1 MPPPQALL
9 AVEGPL
15 GLPEVKVQRLHSI
28 ARAAQEGLLDAGLLR
43 ALKPEEA
50 LRRLQK
56 LPGIGPFSAQLIL
69 VRGAGHP
76 DVFPGNEER
85 LHAEMRASYGLPG
98 ADVAALEEVARR
110 WRPYRSWVALLL
122 RTHREVRLG
131 G

>member
-1 MPPPQALL
+1 MLL
-9 AVEGPL
+9 ALGP
-15 GLPEVKVQRLHSI
+15 
-28 ARAAQEGLLDAGLLR
+28 D
-43 ALKPEEA
+43 EA

-76 DVFPGNEER
+76 DVFPADEQR

-98 ADVAALEEVARR
+98 ADVAELEEVARR

-122 RTHREVRLG
+122 RRHREVRVG
-131 G
+131 D